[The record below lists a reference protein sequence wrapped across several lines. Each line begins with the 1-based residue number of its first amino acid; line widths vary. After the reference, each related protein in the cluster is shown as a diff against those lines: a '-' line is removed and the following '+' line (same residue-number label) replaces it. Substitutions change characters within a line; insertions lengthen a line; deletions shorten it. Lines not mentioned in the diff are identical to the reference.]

1 MNYDL
6 IKAVLFKLSPENAH
20 HLTEYT
26 LRTLNFICPGVLNFF
41 AKEYLVDD
49 ESLRQELLG
58 LHFNNPVGLAG
69 GYDKNAT
76 MIRPL
81 SALGF
86 GFLEVGT
93 LTPLAQKGNEKPR
106 LFRLIR
112 QESVQ
117 NAMGFN
123 NDGKDKIASRLHQ
136 IYPFI
141 LPLAANI
148 GKNKQTPNAKAID
161 DYIILIKELENLCD
175 YFIINVSSPNTKGL
189 RDLQSKKFISNLMK
203 EARKITQKAILL
215 KISPDMSVDE
225 ALKLCEE
232 AISEGVSGLI
242 IANTSTDYTL
252 LDNNRTFG
260 GISGKLIQEKSG
272 AFFKELAKVLFG
284 KTLLIASGG
293 IDSADVAYER
303 IKNGA
308 NLVQVYTGLIFKG
321 PALVSCI
328 NKGLIELLKKDGF
341 LHISEAVGV
350 NVR

>member
-6 IKAVLFKLSPENAH
+6 LKDVLFKLNPEHAH
-20 HLTEYT
+20 HFAEYG
-26 LRTLNFICPGVLNFF
+26 LRTLNFLCPGLLNLF
-41 AKEYLVDD
+41 ANEYIVDD

-86 GFLEVGT
+86 GFLEIGT
-93 LTPLAQKGNEKPR
+93 FTPLAQKGNEKPR
-106 LFRLIR
+106 LFRLAE

-123 NDGKDKIASRLHQ
+123 NDGKDKIALRLQ
-136 IYPFI
+136 KIYPFV

-148 GKNKQTPNAKAID
+148 GKNKLTPNNKAIE
-161 DYIILIKELENLCD
+161 DYLILIKELQSLCD
-175 YFIINVSSPNTKGL
+175 YFVINISSPNTKGL
-189 RDLQSKKFISNLMK
+189 RDLQSKKFIADVMK
-203 EARKITQKAILL
+203 EAKKITQKAILL
-215 KISPDMSVDE
+215 KISPDMSVE
-225 ALKLCEE
+225 QALKLCQE
-232 AISEGVSGLI
+232 AMNEGISGFI

-272 AFFKELAKVLFG
+272 IFFKELARELFG

-293 IDSADVAYER
+293 IDSAKIAYER

-321 PALVSCI
+321 PALVKDI
-328 NKGLIELLKKDGF
+328 NKGLIELLKQDGF

>member
-6 IKAVLFKLSPENAH
+6 AKAVLFRLEPECAH
-20 HLTEYT
+20 HLVEFT
-26 LRTLNFICPGVLNFF
+26 LRALNFICPGALNLL
-41 AKEYLVDD
+41 AREYIVDD

-58 LHFNNPVGLAG
+58 LYFNNPVGLAG

-86 GFLEVGT
+86 GFLEFGT
-93 LTPLAQKGNEKPR
+93 LTPKAQKGNDKPR
-106 LFRLIR
+106 LFRLVA

-123 NDGKDKIASRLHQ
+123 NDGKDKIAHRLRQ

-141 LPLAANI
+141 LPLGANI
-148 GKNKQTPNAKAID
+148 GKNKLTPNAKALD
-161 DYIILIKELENLCD
+161 DYITLIKELDGLCD
-175 YFIINVSSPNTKGL
+175 YFIINISSPNTKGL
-189 RDLQSKKFISNLMK
+189 RDLQDTKFIAALMK
-203 EARKITQKAILL
+203 EAKKHTQKAIVV
-215 KISPDMSVDE
+215 KISPDMSVKD
-225 ALKLCEE
+225 ALTLCEN
-232 AISEGVSGLI
+232 ALSCGVSGFI
-242 IANTSTDYTL
+242 IANTSVDYSL

-260 GISGKLIQEKSG
+260 GISGKLIQEKNG
-272 AFFKELAKVLFG
+272 VFFKELARELFG

-293 IDSADVAYER
+293 IDSAKVAYER

-321 PALVSCI
+321 PALVKDI
-328 NKGLIELLKKDGF
+328 NKGLVELLRKDGF
-341 LHISEAVGV
+341 LHISEAVGA
-350 NVR
+350 NVK